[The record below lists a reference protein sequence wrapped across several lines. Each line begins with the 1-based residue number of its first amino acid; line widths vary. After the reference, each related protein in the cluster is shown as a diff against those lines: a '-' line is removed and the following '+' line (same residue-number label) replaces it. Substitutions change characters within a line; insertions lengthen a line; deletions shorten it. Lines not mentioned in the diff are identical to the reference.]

1 MIFIISEKRSQGL
14 SLVRLGIGSGREPRL
29 NDRPKKEEVLMS
41 TGPPARPVSGTRS
54 KLNEPP
60 KG

>member
-1 MIFIISEKRSQGL
+1 MIVITSEKRSQGS
-14 SLVRLGIGSGREPRL
+14 SLVRPGLGSGREPRL
-29 NDRPKKEEVLMS
+29 NDRPKEEALMS

-60 KG
+60 EG